1 MATKAQATAKSTVQ
15 GLQGSE
21 FLAKTRLLLALW
33 DMGGFEKEV
42 KKSELTARIIRTKEK
57 AADYQGIFAQLEKEE
72 AIALSPNANNS

>member
-42 KKSELTARIIRTKEK
+42 KKSELTAKIT
-57 AADYQGIFAQLEKEE
+57 
-72 AIALSPNANNS
+72 